1 LFSLRET
8 LGPPATIGETDP
20 LREMV
25 LVRPALLRLMVEF
38 ADDPAR
44 NVSDAGEAAMW

>member
-1 LFSLRET
+1 MLRET
-8 LGPPATIGETDP
+8 LGPAATIGETDP

-25 LVRPALLRLMVEF
+25 LVRPPLVRVMVEF

-44 NVSDAGEAAMW
+44 IVSDAGDAAMW